1 MNGVRTPR
9 KPRWLPTAD
18 TMAIAMHRAAKPPAD
33 DMNIVV
39 HILQAAF
46 AALRTGTITELQFSI
61 LKGAITTAQMI
72 ERQRVV
78 RGLTNVIT
86 AADTALD
93 AIWTRITQHGTW
105 GSTGLH
111 HQEVTAVA
119 EFVTL
124 HTFQCRQLSRAEYL
138 RAVNSARGV
147 IGATGVVLYGS
158 QAQEAAA

>member
-1 MNGVRTPR
+1 MTRARTPR

-18 TMAIAMHRAAKPPAD
+18 TMAIALHRAAKPPAD

-39 HILQAAF
+39 HILQTSF
-46 AALRTGTITELQFSI
+46 AALRTGTITKLQFSI

-72 ERQRVV
+72 ERQGVV
-78 RGLTNVIT
+78 RGLTGAV
-86 AADTALD
+86 ALADTALD
-93 AIWTRITQHGTW
+93 HIWARITRHGTW
-105 GSTGLH
+105 GSTSLH
-111 HQEVTAVA
+111 HHELTALA

-158 QAQEAAA
+158 EAEEATA